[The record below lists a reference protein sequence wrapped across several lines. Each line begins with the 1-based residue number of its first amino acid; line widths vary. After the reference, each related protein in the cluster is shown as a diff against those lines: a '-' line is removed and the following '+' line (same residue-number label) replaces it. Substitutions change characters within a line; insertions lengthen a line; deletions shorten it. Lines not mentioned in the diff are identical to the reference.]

1 MSWAGFKK
9 NLNRATTSVLS
20 KTGNMDRTT
29 DRDFEDEEKRAKQ
42 LEGRAE
48 KLHKEANSYAK
59 ALREMTGSQVRIA
72 NALELFYDDNEP
84 MGQYGIKY
92 KEAVTKMEE
101 QTRTEVQEAYKTT
114 VLEPIGRFYAYFP
127 EISEAVKRRNKKLL
141 DYDNA
146 RSKVRKLVERPSQ
159 DSGKLPMAEREADM
173 ARDMYESMNAQ
184 LTAELP
190 KVIDS
195 RVAYLDPSF
204 EAVVKSQLSFAQD
217 AKNTLEGLRQYF
229 PPEDPSGGY
238 ELEQRADG
246 ILQQMR
252 ELTICGLA

>member
-1 MSWAGFKK
+1 
-9 NLNRATTSVLS
+9 
-20 KTGNMDRTT
+20 
-29 DRDFEDEEKRAKQ
+29 
-42 LEGRAE
+42 
-48 KLHKEANSYAK
+48 
-59 ALREMTGSQVRIA
+59 
-72 NALELFYDDNEP
+72 
-84 MGQYGIKY
+84 
-92 KEAVTKMEE
+92 
-101 QTRTEVQEAYKTT
+101 
-114 VLEPIGRFYAYFP
+114 VLEPIGRYYAYFP
-127 EISEAVKRRNKKLL
+127 EINEAVKRRNKKLL

-159 DSGKLPMAEREADM
+159 DAQRLPQAEHEANI
-173 ARDMYESMNAQ
+173 ARDMYEAMNAQ
-184 LTAELP
+184 LNSELP

-217 AKNTLEGLRQYF
+217 ARNTLESLRQYF

-246 ILQQMR
+246 ILEQMR